1 MPVSKGIIKFPMSL
15 LCKRMCIF
23 SLTNIQHIFN
33 INPELIMDEDELIRN
48 KKMGLTKNIVMY
60 FK

>member
-1 MPVSKGIIKFPMSL
+1 MPISKGIIKFPMSL
-15 LCKRMCIF
+15 LCKRRCIF
-23 SLTNIQHIFN
+23 SLTNIFN